1 MIDIEGIF
9 KNKSVNTDKLIDFGF
24 KLVNGTYEKSYEIM
38 NGQFKMDVSITDL
51 GGASI
56 KVWDLD
62 SEEEYVLIHSK
73 QASGKFVGTVIEE
86 CEKNLKLIADN
97 CYQTQIFKSL
107 QAKQV
112 ISYAREKYNGELE
125 FLWDKFP
132 DNAILRRAD
141 TGKWYAALLSVNAD
155 KIGLPSDKRVEVLD
169 LRLMPEKIE
178 ELVDGKKYFAGY
190 HMNKKHW
197 FTICLDGSVSIDEI
211 YKRIDESYLLAKK

>member
-1 MIDIEGIF
+1 M
-9 KNKSVNTDKLIDFGF
+9 KSWIIMR
-24 KLVNGTYEKSYEIM
+24 LVNG
-38 NGQFKMDVSITDL
+38 
-51 GGASI
+51 
-56 KVWDLD
+56 